1 MKKIYSKPTTK
12 FVTVNV
18 STSLMSEGVV
28 ETSDPQSGMTAGA
41 EPMF

>member
-18 STSLMSEGVV
+18 STSLMSEGAAV
-28 ETSDPQSGMTAGA
+28 TSDPQSDMTASD
-41 EPMF
+41 EPLF